1 MFKYD
6 SFAAI
11 SKIVKKCNFVL
22 NLGKSL
28 NWVLKIL
35 SHKLLINGVFDQ
47 TKSIEYLKMCQRP
60 RTITR
65 LLFVE
70 WGDREYY
77 FVKFLV
83 LTYSNMSGKKNCISF
98 SNLNVIVV
106 FRIWF
111 FCRDEFENFTNVLIP
126 GRIEV

>member
-1 MFKYD
+1 MSKYD

-11 SKIVKKCNFVL
+11 FKIVKKCNFVL

-35 SHKLLINGVFDQ
+35 SHKLLINIVFDQ
-47 TKSIEYLKMCQRP
+47 TKSIEYLKICQRP

-70 WGDREYY
+70 WGEREY
-77 FVKFLV
+77 
-83 LTYSNMSGKKNCISF
+83 
-98 SNLNVIVV
+98 
-106 FRIWF
+106 
-111 FCRDEFENFTNVLIP
+111 
-126 GRIEV
+126 